1 MAEVK
6 RSQYLDSIWEYKDQD
21 VIKILSG
28 IRRCGKSTIMMQFID
43 MLKESGVSE
52 DFITYKDMES
62 LSNERFRDGMVLY
75 EHIMSMDRTRR
86 RYVLIDEVQNID
98 GWERVVNS
106 LKKDIDCDIYLTG
119 SNAYML
125 SSDIS
130 TLLTGRSHT
139 FRILPLSL
147 HETCELGLANDPREG
162 YHRYVVYGG
171 LPFMRPDMHD
181 SIIRQRIE
189 DIKSD
194 IILKDICNR
203 KNRIDSNKVRKVIRY
218 MYSEIGNSISVDNVA
233 KKLSISTST
242 ASEYLQLIVD
252 SMLFMK
258 AERFDIKGKVI
269 LTTDPKYYCTDMG
282 MRNTQPLPEGR
293 DRGRVMENIVY
304 LELIRRGYEV
314 YVGKVDSNLEVDFI
328 ARKGDRTDYYQVTE
342 SLRDV
347 KTNEREYRSL
357 RALTARGE
365 RYIITGDGVP
375 KTANDDAIV
384 MDIVDFLMGDDEFK
398 DVGFGKGRLQ
408 AYQQLSR
415 ELERYIRICSK
426 IFATKITRQD
436 FDELSVMMQTAFFD
450 LQSDFRSPYLIEE
463 GKLQGWL
470 IDIRKDNL
478 RLHRKMIECVNVNE
492 MPMYTPNDEGEMERL
507 TDMQEELNRMIKR
520 MQ

>member
-1 MAEVK
+1 MVEVE
-6 RSQYLDSIWEYKDQD
+6 RTQYLDLIWEYKDQD

-28 IRRCGKSTIMMQFID
+28 IRRCGKSTIMVQFMD
-43 MLKESGVSE
+43 RLRQSGVDE

-62 LSNERFRDGMVLY
+62 LTNDRFKDGMALY
-75 EHIMSMDRTRR
+75 DHIMSLDRANR
-86 RYVLIDEVQNID
+86 RYILIDEVQNIN

-147 HETCELGLANDPREG
+147 PETCELGLASDIREA
-162 YHRYVVYGG
+162 YNRYAIYGG

-181 SIIRQRIE
+181 SIVRQRIE

-194 IILKDICNR
+194 IILKDLCNR
-203 KNRIDSNKVRKVIRY
+203 KERIDSNKVRKVINY
-218 MYSEIGNSISVDNVA
+218 LYSEIGNPISVENVA
-233 KKLSISTST
+233 KKLGISTAT
-242 ASEYLQLIVD
+242 ASEYLRLIVD

-258 AERFDIKGKVI
+258 AERFDVKGKTV
-269 LTTDPKYYCTDMG
+269 LTTEPKYYCTDPG
-282 MRNTQPLPEGR
+282 MRGTQPLSDGS
-293 DRGRVMENIVY
+293 DRGRMMENIVY

-314 YVGKVDSNLEVDFI
+314 YTGKVDGDLEVDFI
-328 ARKGDRTDYYQVTE
+328 ARKGGHTDYYQVTD

-347 KTNEREYRSL
+347 KTNEREYRPL

-365 RYIITGDGVP
+365 RYIITNDGTP
-375 KTANDDAIV
+375 KTANDDAVV
-384 MDIVDFLMGDDEFK
+384 MDIVDFLMGDDEFR
-398 DVGFGKGRLQ
+398 DIGSGRGRLQ

-415 ELERYIRICSK
+415 ELERYMRICSK
-426 IFATKITRQD
+426 VFSTRMTRQD
-436 FDELSVMMQTAFFD
+436 FDELSVGMQTAFFD
-450 LQSDFRSPYLIEE
+450 LQSDFRSPYMIEE

-470 IDIRKDNL
+470 IDIRKDNV
-478 RLHRKMIECVNVNE
+478 RLHRKMMDCVNSNE
-492 MPMYTPNDEGEMERL
+492 VPMYSPNDDGEMERL
-507 TDMQEELNRMIKR
+507 TDIQKELNKMIARML
-520 MQ
+520 